1 MSSSLVT
8 ATSQRRMN
16 KKIKINFVRTQL
28 QCIRKLLRVE
38 EALFRHSREDWVIIN
53 DGVEKETIVLGISG
67 KPEELVHELKA
78 KQLRVP
84 LVKRFTGG
92 GTVVVDKNTQFVSF
106 IFNEGTVEGL
116 ELFPRKI
123 MEWSGTFYGK
133 AVEGMFS
140 SPPGAKTSAP
150 LRRDKDDFSLR
161 ENDYVFGEK
170 KFGGNAQSISKSRF
184 IHHTSFLYDYDKA
197 LMDLLKSPRKQPEY
211 RENRTHDD
219 FVATLKSKYTEIGKE
234 EESEDKRRELLL
246 GAVYESLREHRDF
259 EVRSVSFDA
268 AENVL
273 LDYNENVKPSTVKLW
288 CDKERKWNVCDD

>member
-1 MSSSLVT
+1 MSSRT
-8 ATSQRRMN
+8 AVGTRI
-16 KKIKINFVRTQL
+16 KKIKINVVRTQL

-38 EALFRHSREDWVIIN
+38 EALFRHSQEDWVIIN

-67 KPEELVHELKA
+67 KPEELVHEFKA
-78 KQLRVP
+78 KKLRVP

-140 SPPGAKTSAP
+140 SPPGAETSAP
-150 LRRDKDDFSLR
+150 LRRDEDDFSLR

-197 LMDLLKSPRKQPEY
+197 LMDLLKSPKKQPEY

-246 GAVYESLREHRDF
+246 GAVYESLQEQRDF
-259 EVRSVSFDA
+259 EVRSISFDA
-268 AENVL
+268 AENIL

>member
-1 MSSSLVT
+1 
-8 ATSQRRMN
+8 MN

-150 LRRDKDDFSLR
+150 LRRDKDDFSL
-161 ENDYVFGEK
+161 
-170 KFGGNAQSISKSRF
+170 
-184 IHHTSFLYDYDKA
+184 
-197 LMDLLKSPRKQPEY
+197 
-211 RENRTHDD
+211 
-219 FVATLKSKYTEIGKE
+219 
-234 EESEDKRRELLL
+234 
-246 GAVYESLREHRDF
+246 
-259 EVRSVSFDA
+259 
-268 AENVL
+268 
-273 LDYNENVKPSTVKLW
+273 
-288 CDKERKWNVCDD
+288 

>member
-1 MSSSLVT
+1 MSSLVT
-8 ATSQRRMN
+8 ATSPRRIN

-38 EALFRHSREDWVIIN
+38 EALFRHSQEDWVIIN

-67 KPEELVHELKA
+67 KPEELVHEFKA
-78 KQLRVP
+78 KKLRVP

-140 SPPGAKTSAP
+140 EPPGAKTSAP
-150 LRRDKDDFSLR
+150 LRRDKDFSLR

-197 LMDLLKSPRKQPEY
+197 LMDLLKSPKKQPEY

-246 GAVYESLREHRDF
+246 GAVYESLQEQRDF
-259 EVRSVSFDA
+259 EVRSISFDA
-268 AENVL
+268 AENIL